1 LSTNSP
7 LCTVPNLFVR
17 IYYLVRLPNKIVPMI
32 KNLCFAIILI
42 AFSFNAFSQGCS
54 DAGFCSLGALK
65 NVSIGIQPKHIIDF
79 GFSFGYGEQKT
90 LTYNPYLQYG
100 VALNDNWFIQ
110 GKLTSTYAKGFLGD
124 KFDLGDIYGVVT
136 YKPTTDENNAIHLVG
151 GIKIPLTTSN
161 DKNANGLSLPLDY
174 QSSIGTYDIIGGI
187 NYVFHK
193 HIEAD
198 LALQLPIIQNN
209 KSTFSPNIYPADSR
223 LSNFPPTTNFER
235 KPDLLFRLGVYIN
248 LPAAITLKP
257 NLLAIYHLG
266 QDTFENPQ
274 GVRNQLIG
282 TKGLT
287 INEGIT
293 ITKQFKNNNR
303 LELITAMPIKGRQV
317 RADGLTR
324 KWVLNLQY
332 SIAF

>member
-1 LSTNSP
+1 
-7 LCTVPNLFVR
+7 
-17 IYYLVRLPNKIVPMI
+17 MI
-32 KNLCFAIILI
+32 KNSCLFIVLTAI
-42 AFSFNAFSQGCS
+42 SFNAFSQGCS

-65 NVSIGIQPKHIIDF
+65 NVSIGNQPKQMLDF
-79 GFSFGYGEQKT
+79 GFNFGYGEQKT

-100 VALNDNWFIQ
+100 VMLNDKWFIQ

-124 KFDLGDIYGVVT
+124 KFDLGDIYGVAT
-136 YKPTTDENNAIHLVG
+136 YKPTTDANNIIHLLG

-161 DKNANGLSLPLDY
+161 DKNANGLPLPLDY
-174 QSSIGTYDIIGGI
+174 QSSIGTYDVIGGI

-209 KSTFSPNIYPADSR
+209 KSTFSPALYPADNR
-223 LSNFPPTTNFER
+223 TDHFAPTTNFER
-235 KPDLLFRLGVYIN
+235 KPDVLFRLGVYIN

-266 QDTFENPQ
+266 QDTYQNTA
-274 GVRNQLIG
+274 GSRDQLIG

-293 ITKQFKNNNR
+293 LTKQFKNNNR
-303 LELITAMPIKGRQV
+303 LELLTAMPIKGRQV

-324 KWVLNLQY
+324 KWVLNVQY
-332 SIAF
+332 TIAF

>member
-1 LSTNSP
+1 
-7 LCTVPNLFVR
+7 
-17 IYYLVRLPNKIVPMI
+17 MI
-32 KNLCFAIILI
+32 KNFCFIISF
-42 AFSFNAFSQGCS
+42 AFISFNAFSQGCS

-65 NVSIGIQPKHIIDF
+65 NVNTGNQPKHIIDF
-79 GFSFGYGEQKT
+79 GFNFGYGEQKT

-100 VALNDNWFIQ
+100 VTLNDKWFVQ

-124 KFDLGDIYGVVT
+124 KFDVGDIYGVVT

-161 DKNANGLSLPLDY
+161 DKNANGLPLPLDY
-174 QSSIGTYDIIGGI
+174 QSSIGTYDVIGGI
-187 NYVFHK
+187 NYLFHK
-193 HIEAD
+193 HLEAD
-198 LALQLPIIQNN
+198 LALQLPVIQNN
-209 KSTFSPNIYPADSR
+209 KSTFSPTLYPGDNRINYFA
-223 LSNFPPTTNFER
+223 PTINFER
-235 KPDLLFRLGVYIN
+235 KPDVLFRLGVYIN

-266 QDTFENPQ
+266 QDTYQNPA
-274 GVRNQLIG
+274 GNRDQLIG

-293 ITKQFKNNNR
+293 LTKQFKNNNR
-303 LELITAMPIKGRQV
+303 LELLTAMPIKGRQV

-324 KWVLNLQY
+324 KWVLNVQY
-332 SIAF
+332 SVAF